1 MADPNEPP
9 RLSIERVFEDPAY
22 YAVPPGVIRFD
33 HYHTHGWWTRMQRE
47 GSNLRT
53 FFSDGK
59 FGSIDHAL
67 VAAVEYLQEVIDA
80 FGTSVANKSRHLPI
94 EPRDRI
100 FRRTDKAR
108 GKRKLHEYW
117 MARWYDEEYKIRF
130 KRFAVKRYGEQGA
143 MALAL
148 ETTAKLHNGTPKP
161 ARQIEIFSYR
171 NWKRYARSDVLRASR
186 INTQPSNSAVSAP
199 DFVDDFAF
207 EGQRNYTLHCQI
219 ERDRALREAKI
230 SDFISKNGSV
240 YCEICGFNFRSTYPF
255 LGRDIIQVH
264 HQTPLAD
271 LTEATKTTLNDLMLL
286 CANCHFAIHQGD
298 AVDNVIAALDT
309 FG

>member
-1 MADPNEPP
+1 
-9 RLSIERVFEDPAY
+9 
-22 YAVPPGVIRFD
+22 
-33 HYHTHGWWTRMQRE
+33 MQRE

-67 VAAVEYLQEVIDA
+67 RAAVEYLQEVIDA

-108 GKRKLHEYW
+108 GNRNPHEYW
-117 MARWYDEEYKIRF
+117 ISRWYDEDYKIRF

-148 ETTAKLHNGTPKP
+148 ETTAKLHNSTPKP

-171 NWKRYARSDVLRASR
+171 NWKRYARSDVLHASKV
-186 INTQPSNSAVSAP
+186 NTQPSKSGISSQF
-199 DFVDDFAF
+199 DFSDVFAF
-207 EGQRNYTLHCQI
+207 EGQRNFILHSQI
-219 ERDRALREAKI
+219 ERNRALREAKI
-230 SDFISKNGSV
+230 SDFISRNGSV
-240 YCEICGFNFRSTYPF
+240 YCEICNFNFKSTYPF
-255 LGRDIIQVH
+255 LGSDIIQIH
-264 HQTPLAD
+264 HQTPLAE
-271 LTEATKTTLNDLMLL
+271 LTEATKTTLNDLMLV

-298 AVDNVIAALDT
+298 AVDNVIAALDA
-309 FG
+309 FDR